1 MLAIGTP
8 APLTT
13 ARLMESP
20 NDVDE
25 DEDEDEDAAPD
36 VEAEGFNK

>member
-13 ARLMESP
+13 ARLMGSP

-25 DEDEDEDAAPD
+25 EEDEDADPD